1 MLLKISS
8 LVLLPA
14 ILIQGYRVKKNTPR
28 LAEPVGDRQGIHGQG
43 TALSILILGDSAAA
57 GVGVAHQD
65 QALLGA
71 LLAELGDR
79 FKIEYHLHAKTGH
92 TTSRIYKELQQ
103 LETKHYD
110 VVITSV
116 GVNDVTQL
124 RDPKEWIEQQQRLY
138 TDIEQYLSPN
148 LVIISGVP
156 PMEQFPALPNPLA
169 WLFGQYA
176 KKMNQLLARF
186 VQSHSHYRLIQSDI
200 TEYKKLNLEMAEDG
214 FHPSQAIYQLWAQ
227 KIASC
232 IQQEFKG

>member
-138 TDIEQYLSPN
+138 TAIEQYLSPN

-176 KKMNQLLARF
+176 KKMNQLLARY
-186 VQSHSHYRLIQSDI
+186 VQSHSHYQLLKYDLA
-200 TEYKKLNLEMAEDG
+200 EYKKLNLEMAEDG
-214 FHPSQAIYQLWAQ
+214 FHPSQAIYQLWAKEIANRIQ
-227 KIASC
+227 KQFNI
-232 IQQEFKG
+232 